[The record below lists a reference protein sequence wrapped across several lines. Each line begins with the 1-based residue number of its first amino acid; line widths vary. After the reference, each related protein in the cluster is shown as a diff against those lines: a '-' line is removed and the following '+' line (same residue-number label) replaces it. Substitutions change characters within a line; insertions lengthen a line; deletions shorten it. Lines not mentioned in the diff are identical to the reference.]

1 MKFDQAIK
9 SLFSNYATF
18 SGRARRSEFWFAQL
32 FLSLSALSASVVDTV
47 LFGVSID
54 GFGAVY
60 TIFVLATVVP
70 SLAVTWRR
78 LHDMGK
84 SGGFFF
90 IGLIPLV
97 GIILL
102 IVWLATDSQPGANK
116 FGEPVK

>member
-1 MKFDQAIK
+1 
-9 SLFSNYATF
+9 
-18 SGRARRSEFWFAQL
+18 
-32 FLSLSALSASVVDTV
+32 
-47 LFGVSID
+47 
-54 GFGAVY
+54 
-60 TIFVLATVVP
+60 
-70 SLAVTWRR
+70 
-78 LHDMGK
+78 MGK